1 MQDNYFDLSS
11 YNKNPCDTGNNWNEF
26 FFQEMTKPYFR
37 DLDQFITQK
46 AKTDTIYPPKEQI
59 FRAFSVDPN
68 DIRVVILG
76 QDPYHEEGQAMGLA
90 FSVPDTC
97 KTPPSLRNIK
107 KELTDDLGIELPGN
121 NLQGWAEQGVFL
133 LNTVLTVSR
142 GKANSHAGHGWETFT
157 AAAIQFLCEHN
168 NGPLA
173 AILWGKPAQRHKPL
187 FEKRSA
193 PTLILESAHPSPLS
207 AYRGFFGTKPFSKV
221 NQFLTEYGETPIDW
235 AQSTQ

>member
-133 LNTVLTVSR
+133 LNTVL
-142 GKANSHAGHGWETFT
+142 
-157 AAAIQFLCEHN
+157 L
-168 NGPLA
+168 
-173 AILWGKPAQRHKPL
+173 
-187 FEKRSA
+187 
-193 PTLILESAHPSPLS
+193 
-207 AYRGFFGTKPFSKV
+207 YRGGRQTHTQGMDGRHSRLLRSSSFV
-221 NQFLTEYGETPIDW
+221 NTIMDRWQRSYGENRHNGTNHCLKSDRRRL
-235 AQSTQ
+235 